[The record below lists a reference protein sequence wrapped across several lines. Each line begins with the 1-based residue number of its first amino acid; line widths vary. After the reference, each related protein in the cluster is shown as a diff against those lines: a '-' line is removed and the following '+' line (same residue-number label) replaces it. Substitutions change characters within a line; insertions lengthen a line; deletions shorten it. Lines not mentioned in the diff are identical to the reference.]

1 MPEYAFEALT
11 RGGTTERGRL
21 AAADEAEL
29 AERLRGEGSFLV
41 HAEVASRAPPA
52 GRRLKDAKLGREDL
66 VAFTEYLAGS
76 AQVGIPLLTS
86 LRDMQRRLESKRLR
100 AITGQVIE
108 SMSEYGA
115 SLADALSEHP
125 KAFSKLY
132 VGTVAAG
139 QASGHLDYAL
149 RQLADYL
156 DWQREI
162 TVQVRQALLY
172 PIILVLVVIGLMST
186 LVMFVYPR
194 ILPVVTGYGVEL
206 PLATRVVSG
215 TADFLNAYW
224 PLVLGGAGAVVGL
237 VVLIRRSRRGRLALD
252 TFALRLPIFGPL
264 LRRINMA
271 RVVTYFS
278 LFYRT
283 GVELILSLTLVEEM
297 LENRRVSS
305 AVATVRER
313 VVHGEAMATAFAAD
327 PIFPPEVVR
336 AVALGEA
343 TGTLDEAL
351 GRVRIYY
358 AREVPAAVKRMLTA
372 LQPLLIIGLGA
383 LILFVALSIIMPIV
397 SIYENLGSG
406 R

>member
-1 MPEYAFEALT
+1 MPDYAFEALT

-29 AERLRGEGSFLV
+29 AERLRGRGAFLV
-41 HAEVASRAPPA
+41 RAEIAAKAAPA
-52 GRRLKDAKLGREDL
+52 GRRLKDAKLRRDEL

-76 AQVGIPLLTS
+76 SQVGIPLLTS
-86 LRDMQRRLESKRLR
+86 LQDMQTRLDSKRLR
-100 AITGQVIE
+100 VITGQLIE

-115 SLADALSEHP
+115 SLAEALAEHP

-172 PIILVLVVIGLMST
+172 PIILVAVVIGLMST

-194 ILPVVTGYGVEL
+194 ILPVVMGYGVEL

-215 TADFLNAYW
+215 TAEFLNARW
-224 PLVLGGAGAVVGL
+224 PLVIGGLGVLVAGFL
-237 VVLIRRSRRGRLALD
+237 LIRRSRRGRLAMD

-264 LRRINMA
+264 LQRINMA

-283 GVELILSLTLVEEM
+283 GVELVLSLTLVEEM
-297 LENRRVSS
+297 LENRRVAN
-305 AVATVRER
+305 AVAAVRER
-313 VVHGEAMATAFAAD
+313 VVEGEPMATAFSAD
-327 PIFPPEVVR
+327 PMFPPEVVR

-343 TGTLDEAL
+343 TGTLDESL
-351 GRVRIYY
+351 GRVRAYY
-358 AREVPAAVKRMLTA
+358 AREVPAAVKRMLTG

-383 LILFVALSIIMPIV
+383 LILFVALSIVLPIV
-397 SIYENLGSG
+397 SIYENLGG
-406 R
+406 PR